1 MRPLPRMSTP
11 PTAGVSAFED
21 RVFASVRAE
30 GLQGRPAIALE
41 LSQVPQGIYLDL
53 IQERLSGL
61 PLVTIAHEAHDVSS
75 PAQLALIEP
84 QMAAFV
90 VGSAGAEP

>member
-21 RVFASVRAE
+21 RVFASVRAQ
-30 GLQGRPAIALE
+30 GLQGCPAIALE
-41 LSQVPQGIYLDL
+41 LSHVPQGIYLDQ
-53 IQERLSGL
+53 IRERFERPTPSYNRPRGTRR
-61 PLVTIAHEAHDVSS
+61 VS